1 MQDVPK
7 ILFLCTGN
15 ACRSQMAQGWAMKL
29 LGEQVWAWSA
39 GTTPAGLSSRAV
51 KVMQEAGV
59 DISDQRCKH
68 VDELKEIAFDYV
80 ITVCDR
86 ANENC
91 PTWLGGGTR
100 MHVPFDDPAHTEGD
114 EQQTRAVFQR
124 VRDEIRDFITY
135 LPERLAKD

>member
-1 MQDVPK
+1 LNDVPK

-29 LGEQVWAWSA
+29 MGGRVWAWSA

-51 KVMQEAGV
+51 QVMREAGI
-59 DISDQRCKH
+59 DISNHRCKH
-68 VDELKEIAFDYV
+68 VDELKHIAFDCV

-91 PTWLGGGTR
+91 PAWLGGGTR
-100 MHVPFDDPAHTEGD
+100 MHVPFDDPAHAEGD
-114 EQQTRAVFQR
+114 REQALEVFRR

>member
-1 MQDVPK
+1 MPNPVAKADNYADLVYLHLCELKPLIDGELILAVPG
-7 ILFLCTGN
+7 LWSADQLGV
-15 ACRSQMAQGWAMKL
+15 L
-29 LGEQVWAWSA
+29 LGI
-39 GTTPAGLSSRAV
+39 
-51 KVMQEAGV
+51 MQEAGI
-59 DISDQRCKH
+59 DISDHRSKH
-68 VDELKEIAFDYV
+68 VDELKHVTFDYV

-100 MHVPFDDPAHTEGD
+100 MHVPFDDPAHAEDGE
-114 EQQTRAVFQR
+114 EQALAVFQR